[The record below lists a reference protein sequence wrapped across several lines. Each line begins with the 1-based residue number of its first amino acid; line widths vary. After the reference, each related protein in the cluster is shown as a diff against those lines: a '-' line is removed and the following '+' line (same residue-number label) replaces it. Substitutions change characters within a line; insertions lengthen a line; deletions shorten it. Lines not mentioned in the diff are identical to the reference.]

1 MRRSMVRTRY
11 EDARLGAI
19 AEAKS
24 LHRRL
29 DSKHI
34 LSKNKQGFV
43 DVFGVIEALNIPL
56 VFDKLD
62 ALGFCLPFPSKGIM
76 INKNRTLHIQRFTA
90 AHELGHA
97 VLEHQGSID
106 HRLNYRGG
114 MDAPS
119 SDPIQEVAA
128 DAFAAEFMLPRWLYK
143 HHIQTQKWTVD
154 RHLRNPEI
162 VYQLSLRMGASY
174 EATCWGLLSHKIL
187 SKTFVEELV
196 STEVALIKRSTV
208 ADSLPGNSW
217 ANVWRL
223 SQKDNG
229 AYYSADTQ
237 DLLRLDLSEGNI
249 PQSAWDVSALRDVGF
264 EVVSDETLSQLC
276 SSSNVFDRRV
286 VVRPPRK
293 EFGEVLI
300 SQRNPEI
307 PFAAENPML
316 GVMLD
321 LGGKENGKFSR
332 SLKRKK
338 GLVA

>member
-1 MRRSMVRTRY
+1 MVRTRY
-11 EDARLGAI
+11 EDARLEAI
-19 AEAKS
+19 AEAKA

-29 DSKHI
+29 DSKRKHS
-34 LSKNKQGFV
+34 LSKQGFI

-62 ALGFCLPFPSKGIM
+62 ALGFCLPFPLKGIM
-76 INKNRTLHIQRFTA
+76 INKNRTLHVQRFTA
-90 AHELGHA
+90 GHELGHA
-97 VLEHQGSID
+97 VLEHEGSVD
-106 HRLNYRGG
+106 HKLNYRGG

-143 HHIQTQKWTVD
+143 QHIQAQKWTVD

-187 SKTFVEELV
+187 TKSYVEELV

-229 AYYSADTQ
+229 AYYPADAQ
-237 DLLRLDLSEGNI
+237 DLLRLDLPQGNM
-249 PQSAWDVSALRDVGF
+249 PQAEWDVSALKDVGF
-264 EVVSDETLSQLC
+264 EVLSDEVLSQFDF
-276 SSSNVFDRRV
+276 SSNFTDRRV
-286 VVRPPRK
+286 VVRPPSTD
-293 EFGEVLI
+293 FGEVLI
-300 SQRNPEI
+300 SQRNPKV

-316 GVMLD
+316 GVMLE
-321 LGGKENGKFSR
+321 LGGKEIGKFSR
-332 SLKRKK
+332 GLKRKK
-338 GLVA
+338 GLVV

>member
-1 MRRSMVRTRY
+1 MVRTRY
-11 EDARLGAI
+11 EDARLEAI
-19 AEAKS
+19 AEAKA

-29 DSKHI
+29 DSKSK
-34 LSKNKQGFV
+34 LSKSKQGFV

-62 ALGFCLPFPSKGIM
+62 ALGFCLPFPTKGIM

-90 AHELGHA
+90 GHELGHA
-97 VLEHQGSID
+97 ILEHEGSID

-143 HHIQTQKWTVD
+143 QHIQAQKWTVD

-162 VYQLSLRMGASY
+162 IYQLSLRMGASY

-229 AYYSADTQ
+229 AYYPADTQ
-237 DLLRLDLSEGNI
+237 DLFRLDLPQEALAQSE
-249 PQSAWDVSALRDVGF
+249 WDVSALRDVGF
-264 EVVSDETLSQLC
+264 EVVSDEILSQFEH
-276 SSSNVFDRRV
+276 SDTPDNRRV
-286 VVRPPRK
+286 VVRPPK
-293 EFGEVLI
+293 TDFGEVLI
-300 SQRNPEI
+300 SQREPNTHFTAANPL
-307 PFAAENPML
+307 L
-316 GVMLD
+316 GVMLE
-321 LGGKENGKFSR
+321 LGGKEVGKFSR
-332 SLKRKK
+332 GLKRKK
-338 GLVA
+338 GLIA

>member
-1 MRRSMVRTRY
+1 MVRNRY
-11 EDARLGAI
+11 EDARLEAI
-19 AEAKS
+19 AEAKA
-24 LHRRL
+24 LHRKL
-29 DSKHI
+29 DTKSK
-34 LSKNKQGFV
+34 LSKNKQGFI

-62 ALGFCLPFPSKGIM
+62 ALGFCLPFPTKGIM

-97 VLEHQGSID
+97 VLEHEGSVD
-106 HRLNYRGG
+106 HKLNYRGG
-114 MDAPS
+114 IDAPS

-143 HHIQTQKWTVD
+143 QHIQAQRWTVD

-196 STEVALIKRSTV
+196 STEVASIKRSTV
-208 ADSLPGNSW
+208 ADNLPGNSW

-229 AYYSADTQ
+229 AYYPADAQ
-237 DLLRLDLSEGNI
+237 DLVRLDLPQGNSPHSE
-249 PQSAWDVSALRDVGF
+249 WDVSALKEVGF
-264 EVVSDETLSQLC
+264 EIVSDEVFSRFDYID
-276 SSSNVFDRRV
+276 SSIDRRV
-286 VVRPPRK
+286 VVRPPK
-293 EFGEVLI
+293 SDFGEVLI
-300 SQRNPEI
+300 SQFNPGA
-307 PFAAENPML
+307 PLAAENPML
-316 GVMLD
+316 GVMLE
-321 LGGKENGKFSR
+321 LGGKEAGKFSR
-332 SLKRKK
+332 GLKRKK